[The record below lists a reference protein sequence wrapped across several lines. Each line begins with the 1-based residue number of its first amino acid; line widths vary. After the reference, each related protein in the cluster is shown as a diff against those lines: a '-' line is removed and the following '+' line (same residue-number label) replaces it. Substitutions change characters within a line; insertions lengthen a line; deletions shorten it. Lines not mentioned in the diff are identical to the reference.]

1 MSELSKEELI
11 KLYNEMP
18 EDTLKKLGV
27 YKDAKK
33 AYEEKQEMER
43 LKQQRLE
50 KAKALVEEA
59 QELLDRYKLELK
71 VTKQG
76 IRFIDRDGR
85 TVLSDSQKKREA
97 GGRLPQGIKTPASQY
112 RIPILQ
118 SLVELGGRAQ
128 KKIVMEL
135 VYEKM
140 KDDFVQE
147 DLEKLSGGQTRWF
160 NTASWEYSKM
170 KREEGLF
177 KENVPNGIWEISDKG
192 RKYLQENTP

>member
-160 NTASWEYSKM
+160 NTASRF
-170 KREEGLF
+170 RETIRRTDSL
-177 KENVPNGIWEISDKG
+177 V
-192 RKYLQENTP
+192 